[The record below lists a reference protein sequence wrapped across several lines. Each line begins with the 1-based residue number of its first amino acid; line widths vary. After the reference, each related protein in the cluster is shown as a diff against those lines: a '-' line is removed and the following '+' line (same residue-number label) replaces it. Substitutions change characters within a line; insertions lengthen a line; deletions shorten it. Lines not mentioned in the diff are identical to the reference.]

1 MPVSRFAAYL
11 PHITSEYYVF
21 KVVLESMSI
30 NSKHDW
36 HAPTVNF
43 AINSTLEIPGSKS
56 ATNRAFVLAA
66 LGNKN
71 STISNP
77 LFARDTYLM
86 LDALE
91 KLGCNVLKQSNS
103 VEISPMKKNH
113 GEISIDVGLAGTVMR
128 FVPPLAALGIGITNF
143 DGDERARK
151 RPMKTLIESLKKLNV
166 KVIDNYEG
174 KLPFSI
180 ETNGQIIGGEIEIDA
195 SESSQ
200 FISALMLVGAK
211 FTNGITIKHIGKN
224 LPSLP
229 HIQMTI
235 EMLNEVG
242 VKTNKIDKTTWRIDN
257 QEIKSKDWHIE
268 PDLSNAGPF
277 LAAAMI
283 TSGEVK
289 IKDWP
294 LQTTQAGNSWIQIL
308 SLMGAKIQLN
318 SNELILK
325 NDSEIKGIKYDLK
338 DVGEL
343 TPVLVAISLFANSKS
358 EFIGISHLRGHET
371 DRLAA
376 LVENITSI
384 GGDAQET
391 EDGLIINP
399 KKLHGGIWKAFDDHR
414 MATAGAV
421 IGLRINDIYV
431 DDISTTSKTLPN
443 FEEMWNKMVNL

>member
-1 MPVSRFAAYL
+1 M
-11 PHITSEYYVF
+11 H
-21 KVVLESMSI
+21 
-30 NSKHDW
+30 NW
-36 HAPTVNF
+36 HAPTING

-71 STISNP
+71 SIITNP
-77 LFARDTYLM
+77 LFARDTNLM

-91 KLGCNVLKQSNS
+91 KLGCNVVKKSNS
-103 VEISPMKKNH
+103 VEISPMKKDH
-113 GEISIDVGLAGTVMR
+113 SEISIDVGLAGTVMR
-128 FVPPLAALGIGITNF
+128 FVPPLAALSSGTSHF
-143 DGDERARK
+143 DGDERARN

-166 KVIDNYEG
+166 KVIDNHQG

-180 ETNGQIIGGEIEIDA
+180 ISDGQITGGEIEIDA

-211 FTNGITIKHIGKN
+211 FNNGLTIKHVGQN
-224 LPSLP
+224 LPSAP
-229 HIQMTI
+229 HIEMTI
-235 EMLNEVG
+235 EMLKEVG
-242 VKTNKIDKTTWRIDN
+242 VKTNQINTTTWRIDN
-257 QEIKSKDWHIE
+257 QNINSKNWVVE

-277 LAAAMI
+277 LAAAMV
-283 TSGEVK
+283 TKGEIK
-289 IKDWP
+289 INDWP
-294 LQTTQAGNSWIQIL
+294 LQTTQAGNSWIEIL
-308 SLMGAKIQLN
+308 SLMGANIQLN
-318 SNELILK
+318 SKQLILK
-325 NDSEIKGIKYDLK
+325 NDSEIKGINYNLN

-358 EFIGISHLRGHET
+358 EFTGISHLRGHET

-376 LVENITSI
+376 LVENITAI
-384 GGDAQET
+384 GGDAKET

-399 KKLHGGIWKAFDDHR
+399 KQLHGGVWKAFDDHR

-421 IGLRINDIYV
+421 IGLKVKDIYV
-431 DDISTTSKTLPN
+431 DDIATTSKTLPN

>member
-1 MPVSRFAAYL
+1 M
-11 PHITSEYYVF
+11 H
-21 KVVLESMSI
+21 
-30 NSKHDW
+30 NW
-36 HAPTVNF
+36 HAPTING

-71 STISNP
+71 SIITNP
-77 LFARDTYLM
+77 LFARDTNLM

-91 KLGCNVLKQSNS
+91 KLGCNVVKKSNS
-103 VEISPMKKNH
+103 VEISPMKKDH
-113 GEISIDVGLAGTVMR
+113 SEISIDVGLAGTVMR
-128 FVPPLAALGIGITNF
+128 FVPPLAALSSGTSHF
-143 DGDERARK
+143 DGDERARN

-166 KVIDNYEG
+166 KVIDNHQG

-180 ETNGQIIGGEIEIDA
+180 ISDGQITGGEIEIDA

-211 FTNGITIKHIGKN
+211 FNNGLTIKHVGQN

-229 HIQMTI
+229 HIEMTI
-235 EMLNEVG
+235 EMLKEVG
-242 VKTNKIDKTTWRIDN
+242 VKTNQINATTWRIDN
-257 QEIKSKDWHIE
+257 QTINSRNWVVE

-277 LAAAMI
+277 LAAAMV
-283 TSGEVK
+283 TKGEIK
-289 IKDWP
+289 INDWP
-294 LQTTQAGNSWIQIL
+294 LQTTQAGNSWIEIL
-308 SLMGAKIQLN
+308 SLMGANIQLN
-318 SNELILK
+318 SKQLILK
-325 NDSEIKGIKYDLK
+325 NDSEIKGINYNLN
-338 DVGEL
+338 DVREL

-358 EFIGISHLRGHET
+358 EFTGISHLRGHET

-376 LVENITSI
+376 LVENITAI
-384 GGDAQET
+384 GGDAKET

-399 KKLHGGIWKAFDDHR
+399 KQLHGGVWKAFDDHR

-421 IGLRINDIYV
+421 IGLKVKDIYV
-431 DDISTTSKTLPN
+431 DDIATTSKTLPN